1 MMTMEISQYFD
12 AAALALVG
20 LGCLLIAAIQNGAG
34 GLAIG
39 FASLPRL
46 FRRRGEGERA
56 RLATLIV
63 EDIVKRRGIG
73 CADRGP
79 RSCTFTHDVGE
90 LMSNTKGYDALARAV
105 ARLLDAHEARR
116 ARAIQVWN
124 DIADAAPALGM
135 LGTVVGL
142 VQIFARMES
151 VAGVGAAMALC
162 LLTSLYGLV
171 FAHLIAGPI
180 ARRLA
185 LVGAQDAAWQSDI
198 GDRLLEMARD
208 EYREKPADNTTSNPA
223 SKPDDSVVYVMPHAH
238 RAHAR

>member
-1 MMTMEISQYFD
+1 MGMEISQYFD
-12 AAALALVG
+12 PAALAIVG
-20 LGCLLIAAIQNGAG
+20 LGCLLIALVQNGAG

-39 FASLPRL
+39 FSSLPRL
-46 FRRRGEGERA
+46 FRRRGEGEQA

-79 RSCTFTHDVGE
+79 QSCIFTHDIGE

-105 ARLLDAHEARR
+105 AQLLATHESRR

-185 LVGAQDAAWQSDI
+185 LLGAQDAAWQCDI
-198 GDRLLEMARD
+198 GERLLEVARD
-208 EYREKPADNTTSNPA
+208 EYPRKPANNPA
-223 SKPDDSVVYVMPHAH
+223 EAVVYVLPHAH
-238 RAHAR
+238 KAYAR

>member
-1 MMTMEISQYFD
+1 MEIGQYFD
-12 AAALALVG
+12 PSALALVG
-20 LGCLLIAAIQNGAG
+20 LGCVLIAAIQNGAR

-39 FASLPRL
+39 LASLGHL
-46 FRRRGEGERA
+46 FRRRGEGEGA

-63 EDIVKRRGIG
+63 EDIVRRRGIG

-79 RSCTFTHDVGE
+79 KSSTFTHDIGE
-90 LMSNTKGYDALARAV
+90 LMSNATGYDALVRAV
-105 ARLLDAHEARR
+105 ARLLADHEARR
-116 ARAIQVWN
+116 ARAVQVWN

-142 VQIFARMES
+142 VQIFARMDS
-151 VAGVGAAMALC
+151 VAGVGEAMALC

-185 LVGAQDAAWQSDI
+185 LLGAQDAAWQDDI
-198 GDRLLEMARD
+198 GERLLKVARD
-208 EYREKPADNTTSNPA
+208 EYPGATETKPRDA
-223 SKPDDSVVYVMPHAH
+223 VVYVLPHAH
-238 RAHAR
+238 KARAR

>member
-1 MMTMEISQYFD
+1 MEISQYFEGG
-12 AAALALVG
+12 ALALVG
-20 LGCLLIAAIQNGAG
+20 LGCLMIAAIQNGAG

-39 FASLPRL
+39 ISSLPRL
-46 FRRRGEGERA
+46 FRRRGEAERA

-79 RSCTFTHDVGE
+79 QSCRFTHEVGE

-105 ARLLDAHEARR
+105 ARLLDAEEARR

-185 LVGAQDAAWQSDI
+185 LFGAQDAAWQSDI
-198 GDRLLEMARD
+198 GERLLAVARH
-208 EYREKPADNTTSNPA
+208 EYPQGPAAKPASDA
-223 SKPDDSVVYVMPHAH
+223 SDSVVYVMPHAQKA
-238 RAHAR
+238 RAR